1 MSILEF
7 IKAIQ
12 NYLMKICSEY
22 FTGKIVITLNL
33 HKGGIGNVQVS
44 VEHNLQKIDSDK
56 KV

>member
-33 HKGGIGNVQVS
+33 HKGGIGNVQIS